1 MYKNKLVSLS
11 IVSILSINSL
21 FAVGGAGLH
30 IVTDQVSVSSVNE
43 SNFGRAGFDNPLGI
57 GGYLYLDAIP
67 FVELDLEIQIAGKD
81 YAVDY
86 YGAPLGDFAWARA
99 SYYFTVK
106 KKIFGGGIPFLA
118 KAKIHVGGGFNAH
131 SYTPYASEE
140 MMIDLV
146 EDIGGS
152 GGSFDKNPLVEGLID
167 FLEDNKKDASG
178 IHLQAG
184 IQFKL
189 LMLDTHLFYRY
200 NLTKDVYEGSD
211 SFGSINIRVGVGI

>member
-1 MYKNKLVSLS
+1 MYKNKLVTLS
-11 IVSILSINSL
+11 IVSFFSITSL

-43 SNFGRAGFDNPLGI
+43 GNFGRAGFDNPMGI

-67 FVELDLEIQIAGKD
+67 FVDLDLEFQAAGKD
-81 YAVDY
+81 YAIDY

-106 KKIFGGGIPFLA
+106 KTIFSKGIPFLA

-146 EDIGGS
+146 NEIGGS
-152 GGSFDKNPLVEGLID
+152 GGSFDRNPLVDGLKD
-167 FLEDNKKDASG
+167 FLVDNKKDASG
-178 IHLQAG
+178 FHLQTG

-189 LMLDTHLFYRY
+189 LTLDTHLFYRY
-200 NLTKDVYEGSD
+200 NLTKNVYDGSD
-211 SFGSINIRVGVGI
+211 SFGSFNIRIGVGI